1 MHIKILSAFLGMAV
15 IVFTITGCIII
26 INGKSAQG
34 SGKIITQEREVAEFN
49 KVLLKGSGKVF
60 LTPGEKQLLEIK
72 TDDNIMP
79 LIETD
84 VSGDKLTISHGKHHL
99 RPTVFE
105 VFITVKDLAGVAI
118 SGSGDIIGKGRFV
131 TDTFYAEISGSG
143 DVDLEV
149 ETGKL
154 ESKIS
159 GSGSIRLA
167 GKAQDYRVSISG
179 SGEINAFDVEAENI
193 SVKISGSGDC
203 RVYATES
210 LDAKISG
217 SGDVYY
223 KGRPRI
229 NTKISG
235 SGSLKSRD

>member
-1 MHIKILSAFLGMAV
+1 MHTKILSAFLGLAV
-15 IVFTITGCIII
+15 IVLTITGCIIV
-26 INGKSAQG
+26 INGKSVQG
-34 SGKIITQEREVAEFN
+34 SGNIITQEREVSEFS
-49 KVLLKGSGKVF
+49 KVHLKGSGKVF
-60 LTPGEKQLLEIK
+60 LTPGEKQSLEIK
-72 TDDNIMP
+72 TDDNVLP

-84 VSGDKLTISHGKHHL
+84 VSGNKLTISHGNHHL
-99 RPTVFE
+99 RPTSFE
-105 VFITVKDLAGVAI
+105 VYITLENLEGVRI

-131 TDTFYAEISGSG
+131 TDTLYAEISGSG
-143 DVDLEV
+143 DMNLEV
-149 ETGKL
+149 ETGLL
-154 ESKIS
+154 ETKIS
-159 GSGSIRLA
+159 GSGSIHLS

-179 SGEINAFDVEAENI
+179 SGEINAFDVQAETV

-203 RVYATES
+203 RVHAAES

-235 SGSLKSRD
+235 SGSLKSRE